1 MHRAPSIGDRFV
13 LTGKPA
19 VLLVCPN
26 PPWKVGGVER
36 HVGQIAKLCRNRHR
50 MEIAIY
56 CSSPSKKEAGV
67 IVWNGVPV
75 RVFRRQGVFPY
86 WPYGFLEAI
95 DEVNRSKSF
104 DLIHVQGVRSLEP
117 LLAVFRNRGNIPY
130 CITPHFHPKASN
142 VFLSFIKC
150 FYDPFVVSR
159 LLANSKKI
167 ICVSETEGQFLLRSF
182 GRNLHSK
189 IQVIPNGVDLK
200 KFKRNSRKRSQ
211 SRVTLLYV
219 GRLEKYKKVD
229 MAIKLVGKLGDNY
242 ILRIIGDGPYKQEL
256 QRLVNSLG
264 LQNVIFHGFLS
275 DDEVYQH
282 FDNCDILINFSEIEA
297 FGISVLEALA
307 AGKPAV
313 VNNRFGLKELAKKF
327 PGAVFSVDVKKMGIS
342 EVAETI
348 EDALRAEVDV
358 DLRRYDWEQVAS
370 TTAQLYSEIA
380 TN

>member
-1 MHRAPSIGDRFV
+1 MDRAPSIGDRVV

-50 MEIAIY
+50 MEIAMY
-56 CSSPSKKEAGV
+56 CSSPCKKEVG
-67 IVWNGVPV
+67 ITVWNGVSV
-75 RVFRRQGVFPY
+75 RVFRRQRVFPY
-86 WPYGFLEAI
+86 WPHSFLEAI
-95 DEVNRSKSF
+95 NKVKRSKSF
-104 DLIHVQGVRSLEP
+104 DLIHIQGVSTLEP
-117 LLAVFRNRGNIPY
+117 LLTVFGNRDHLPY

-142 VFLSFIKC
+142 SFFSFVKC
-150 FYDPFVVSR
+150 IYDPLVVSR
-159 LLANSKKI
+159 LLTNSKKI
-167 ICVSETEGQFLLRSF
+167 ICVSEAEKQILLRSF
-182 GRNLHSK
+182 GRNLNSK
-189 IQVIPNGVDLK
+189 IQVIPNGVDLT

-219 GRLEKYKKVD
+219 GRLEKYKNVD
-229 MAIKLVGKLGDNY
+229 MAIRLVEKLGNDY
-242 ILRIIGDGPYKQEL
+242 VLRIIGDGPYKQEL
-256 QRLVNSLG
+256 QRLVSALG
-264 LQNVIFHGFLS
+264 LENVVFHGFLS
-275 DDEVYQH
+275 DEEVYQH
-282 FDNCDILINFSEIEA
+282 FGNCDVLINFSEIEA

-313 VNNRFGLKELAKKF
+313 VNNRFGLKGLAEKF
-327 PGAVFSVDVKKMGIS
+327 PGAVFSVDVEKMGVS

-348 EDALRAEVDV
+348 EDALHAEVDV
-358 DLRRYDWEQVAS
+358 DLSRYDWEQVAS